1 MDDITLNPDYY
12 DLFREPVLVGVVF
25 AWLAVILLL
34 RLLKSRQVDLVVY
47 LGAFAV
53 GATALDP
60 VLLYAKNEIQLLAK
74 QTAFLRKAGSAD
86 ALRERDP
93 LFGLLQ
99 IYLKSN
105 PDMPLVVIQD
115 ETGETERWA
124 AYYLAPRPIVRSPA
138 GGLSGLVPEA
148 GDAARWVLA
157 KQMPPIPAGA
167 AVSIEGRVDDWLLIK
182 LSSESGQP

>member
-1 MDDITLNPDYY
+1 MDDIALNPDYY
-12 DLFREPVLVGVVF
+12 DLFREPVLVGVVV
-25 AWLAVILLL
+25 AWLGLILLM
-34 RLLKSRQVDLVVY
+34 RLVAPRKVDIMVY
-47 LGAFAV
+47 LGAFAL

-60 VLLYAKNEIQLLAK
+60 VLLYARAELPLLAK
-74 QTAFLRKAGSAD
+74 QTALLRKAGSAD

-105 PDMPLVVIQD
+105 PATPLVVIED

-124 AYYLAPRPIVRSPA
+124 AYYLAPRPIVRSPLT
-138 GGLSGLVPEA
+138 GLAGLVPES
-148 GDAARWVLA
+148 GDASRWVLA
-157 KQMPPIPAGA
+157 KQMPPMPEGA

-182 LSSESGQP
+182 LSSENAAP